1 MMSIHEHTLFLR
13 DAERLSRP
21 PAFNVMVKPVG
32 SLCNMDC
39 AYCYYLDKSRL
50 HGGRNYM
57 MDDLILDRIIRD
69 TINSNA
75 AEEITFEWHGGEP
88 LLAGID
94 FFRKVVSLQS
104 RYADGRRINNSIQT
118 NGTLLTPRWADFLR
132 ENDFLVGISIDG
144 PEYVHDRFRRDKG
157 GRSSFYRVMSGLTCL
172 HVAGVRFNTMTAVSS
187 ASEGLGAEVY
197 RFLKSIGSHHMQF
210 MPVLEYLRPAD
221 ESGGLRIASPFE
233 TDTRRAPWSVSSEG
247 FGKFMCDIF
256 DQWVRTDVGEYFVGL
271 FDATLANLC
280 GVPSGI
286 CAYGEVCGCNPVVE
300 CNGDVYPCDHFVYE
314 RNVIGNVA
322 SSSLK
327 DMVEAGTQ
335 MWFGMAKRNT
345 LPPQCLRC
353 EFLAL
358 CHGECPKHRF
368 DADTQGYP
376 GLNSLCRGYE
386 MFFRHTEP
394 YFREMKRLL
403 ELSLPPS
410 LIMGL
415 EEQK

>member
-1 MMSIHEHTLFLR
+1 
-13 DAERLSRP
+13 
-21 PAFNVMVKPVG
+21 
-32 SLCNMDC
+32 
-39 AYCYYLDKSRL
+39 
-50 HGGRNYM
+50 
-57 MDDLILDRIIRD
+57 
-69 TINSNA
+69 
-75 AEEITFEWHGGEP
+75 
-88 LLAGID
+88 
-94 FFRKVVSLQS
+94 
-104 RYADGRRINNSIQT
+104 
-118 NGTLLTPRWADFLR
+118 
-132 ENDFLVGISIDG
+132 
-144 PEYVHDRFRRDKG
+144 
-157 GRSSFYRVMSGLTCL
+157 
-172 HVAGVRFNTMTAVSS
+172 
-187 ASEGLGAEVY
+187 
-197 RFLKSIGSHHMQF
+197 
-210 MPVLEYLRPAD
+210 
-221 ESGGLRIASPFE
+221 
-233 TDTRRAPWSVSSEG
+233 
-247 FGKFMCDIF
+247 MCDIF

-280 GVPSGI
+280 GVPAGI